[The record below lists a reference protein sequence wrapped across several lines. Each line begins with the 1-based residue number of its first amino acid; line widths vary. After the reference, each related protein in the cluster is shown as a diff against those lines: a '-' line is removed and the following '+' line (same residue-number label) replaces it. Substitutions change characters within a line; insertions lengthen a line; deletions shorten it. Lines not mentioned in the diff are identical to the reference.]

1 MPEPPIVERATVPS
15 TPEAPAVPTVVSGSL
30 LGDLVVRDGVITPR
44 QLQEALA
51 RQRAT
56 QPPRKLGQILI
67 EERMT
72 SEQRL
77 HETVKA
83 HGSEFKIGTAL
94 VLLDLVTPEQLDECL
109 AHQKGTPGKRIGEIA
124 TLATAGGYG
133 LVERGGSTAAA
144 IAMTAYDAAAEE
156 IH

>member
-1 MPEPPIVERATVPS
+1 
-15 TPEAPAVPTVVSGSL
+15 
-30 LGDLVVRDGVITPR
+30 
-44 QLQEALA
+44 
-51 RQRAT
+51 
-56 QPPRKLGQILI
+56 
-67 EERMT
+67 MT